1 MLLTYMMLSC
11 IDILLM
17 DLFLSDSDWENSSEC
32 DSSDDL
38 EEAEYYHGQTSCI
51 LSSLEETIGKIDEF
65 LSFERE
71 FMLGDVV
78 CSVNDPFGQMGK
90 VVGIDM
96 LVDLEKN
103 HGPLIKNVN
112 SKDLLKIRYIS
123 VGDVVVHGPW
133 IGRVDKVIDSVSVL
147 FDDGT
152 KCEIMAVDQEKLLPI
167 SVDALDDSQYPYYP
181 GQRVRFS
188 NVSNPPRWLS
198 GWKDDRCE
206 GTVCS
211 VEAGLVYVDWLASI
225 LMGCS
230 SSLIAPPRMQQA
242 KELTLLSC
250 FPHANWHLG
259 DWCISPVDEK
269 NDYLGEKF
277 ITTHD
282 LINGGYRGTGF
293 QETSVIVKKKTKV
306 DVLWQDGSHSTGLD
320 SHCLTPANAMNAHEF
335 WPQQLVIEKGNSDD
349 PSMSITQRWGVVQ
362 AVDAKERTVK
372 VQWRTGDLTEGSD
385 LDELLV
391 EETMSAYELV
401 EHPDYSFSLG
411 DIVFRLALD
420 KFGGQSDENNIS
432 YEISTNEESAQNGE
446 NHVIDNNTNM
456 DSFLSFVGNVTGF
469 KDGTVEVRWANCS
482 TSMVLIL
489 VNVSACVYTFSFF
502 EKIYFLFVT
511 SLCFTVSS
519 YM

>member
-1 MLLTYMMLSC
+1 MILSC
-11 IDILLM
+11 IEILLM

-32 DSSDDL
+32 DSSDDP
-38 EEAEYYHGQTSCI
+38 EEAEYFYHGQTSCI

-103 HGPLIKNVN
+103 HGPFIKDVN
-112 SKDLLKIRYIS
+112 SKDLLKIRSIS
-123 VGDVVVHGPW
+123 VGDVVVHGSW

-152 KCEIMAVDQEKLLPI
+152 KCEIIAVDQEKLLSI
-167 SVDALDDSQYPYYP
+167 SVDALDDPQYPYYP
-181 GQRVRFS
+181 GQRVRLS
-188 NVSNPPRWLS
+188 NVSKSPRWLS

-211 VEAGLVYVDWLASI
+211 VEAGLVYVDWLASV

-230 SSLIAPPRMQQA
+230 SSLPAPQRMQHA
-242 KELTLLSC
+242 KKLTLLSC

-259 DWCISPVDEK
+259 DWCIFPVDEK
-269 NDYLGEKF
+269 GDYLGEKF
-277 ITTHD
+277 TTTHD
-282 LINGGYRGTGF
+282 LMNGGYCGTGF
-293 QETSVIVKKKTKV
+293 QEISIIVKKKTKV
-306 DVLWQDGSHSTGLD
+306 DVLWQDGSRSSELD
-320 SHCLTPANAMNAHEF
+320 SHCLAPANAMNAHEF
-335 WPQQLVIEKGNSDD
+335 WPQQLVMEKGTCND
-349 PSMSITQRWGVVQ
+349 PSISIAERWGVVR

-372 VQWRTGDLTEGSD
+372 VQWRTSDLTEGND
-385 LDELLV
+385 LDILLV

-420 KFGGQSDENNIS
+420 KFGGQSDEHNTN
-432 YEISTNEESAQNGE
+432 YEISMSEESAQNGE
-446 NHVIDNNTNM
+446 NRVIDNTMNM
-456 DSFLSFVGNVTGF
+456 DNFLSFIGNVIGF
-469 KDGTVEVRWANCS
+469 KDGVMEVRWANCS
-482 TSMVLIL
+482 TSKVFIL
-489 VNVSACVYTFSFF
+489 VNVSACAFTF
-502 EKIYFLFVT
+502 YL
-511 SLCFTVSS
+511 
-519 YM
+519 